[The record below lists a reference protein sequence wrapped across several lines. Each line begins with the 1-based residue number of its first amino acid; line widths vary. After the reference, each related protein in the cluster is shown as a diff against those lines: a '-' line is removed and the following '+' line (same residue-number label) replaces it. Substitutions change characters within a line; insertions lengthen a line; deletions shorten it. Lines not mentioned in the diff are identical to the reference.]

1 MRNTS
6 SLGPKRGHQMNSMY
20 WPVGYMFIA
29 TISCVAPG
37 QDGAIDRAA
46 LAQQVRT
53 EFLHAWEGYKSYAW
67 GHDQLRPLSR
77 SYRDWHAASLYMTP
91 LDAFDTM
98 LLMGFTAEAQEVKR
112 LILDNLTFDHDFD
125 VQVFEINIRLLGGL
139 LTAYQMDGDRRFLE
153 LATDLA
159 DRLLPAFDSPTGM
172 PYVRVNLRTGDV
184 RQPVNNPAEIGT
196 LMLEMGTLSKLT
208 GNPLYYEKAKRGV
221 VVVFERRSAIGLV
234 GTTIDVET
242 GEWQNTDSHVSGRI
256 DSYYEY
262 LLKAWKLFAD
272 DDFRSMWEASITAV
286 NRYLADTVDTRLW
299 YGHAD
304 MYSGRRTA
312 TRFGSLDAF
321 MPAVLALGGHH
332 ELAAQ
337 LMQSCFAM
345 WNLFG
350 IEPEQLDYMSMELVD
365 PAYHL
370 RPEALES
377 AYYLHRT
384 TGDGQYLAMG
394 KTMFQSIV
402 AHTRTETGFAAL
414 ESVETK
420 EKRDVMHSFFL
431 AETLKYAYLLFAP
444 DDVLDFGS
452 VVFNTEAHPIRK
464 TW

>member
-1 MRNTS
+1 VRN
-6 SLGPKRGHQMNSMY
+6 
-20 WPVGYMFIA
+20 
-29 TISCVAPG
+29 
-37 QDGAIDRAA
+37 
-46 LAQQVRT
+46 
-53 EFLHAWEGYKSYAW
+53 EFVHAWEGYKSYAW
-67 GHDQLRPLSR
+67 GHDQLKPLSR
-77 SYRDWHAASLYMTP
+77 SYRDWHAEPLYMTP

-98 LLMGFTAEAQEVKR
+98 LLMDLVEEAQEAKR
-112 LILDNLTFDHDFD
+112 LILENLTFDHDFD

-139 LTAYQMDGDRRFLE
+139 LTAYQMDGDERFLE

-159 DRLLPAFDSPTGM
+159 DRLLPAFDSPTAM
-172 PYVRVNLRTGDV
+172 PYVRVNLRTGEV
-184 RQPVNNPAEIGT
+184 GQRVNNPAEVGT

-221 VVVFERRSAIGLV
+221 VAVFERRSAIGLV

-242 GEWQNTDSHVSGRI
+242 GRWQNTDSHVSGRI

-262 LLKAWKLFAD
+262 LLKAWKLFGD
-272 DDFRSMWEASITAV
+272 EEFRSMWEASIAAV
-286 NRYLADTVDTRLW
+286 NRYLADSVATGFW

-304 MYSGRRTA
+304 MHSGERTA
-312 TRFGSLDAF
+312 THFGSLDAF
-321 MPAVLALGGHH
+321 MPAMLALGGHR
-332 ELAAQ
+332 ELAEQ
-337 LMQSCFAM
+337 LMWSCFEM
-345 WNLFG
+345 WNRFG
-350 IEPEQLDYMSMELVD
+350 VEPEQLDYMSMELVD

-384 TGDGQYLAMG
+384 TGDDRYLAMG

-414 ESVETK
+414 ERVDTK
-420 EKRDVMHSFFL
+420 EKGDAMDSFFL

-444 DDVLDFGS
+444 DDLLDFGS
-452 VVFNTEAHPIRK
+452 VIFNTEAHPIRR